1 MKYLVITGTVLLGLA
16 ACGPTALPP
25 VNGFGNATMNNTLA
39 QTGDST
45 YRVELAQRFA
55 SEVPNTINF
64 DFNSY
69 QLDAEAR
76 SILQKQATWI
86 LQFPEVRFSVFG
98 NTDLVGSAEFNYQL
112 GLRRAQA
119 AVNFLVSQGIERS
132 RLDALVSFGDT
143 RPLVQTPDPNRTNR
157 RTVTE
162 VSGFVQSDPTVMNGK
177 YAEIIFRQYVDSA
190 GTPADTLVPSATVDE
205 AITE

>member
-1 MKYLVITGTVLLGLA
+1 MKYLVITGTVLFGLA

-25 VNGFGNATMNNTLA
+25 VNGFGNSTMNNTLA

-64 DFNSY
+64 EFNSS
-69 QLDAEAR
+69 QLDAQAR
-76 SILQKQATWI
+76 SILQQQATWI
-86 LQFPEVRFSVFG
+86 RQFPEVRFSVFG
-98 NTDLVGSAEFNYQL
+98 NTDLVGGAQFNYQL

-119 AVNFLVSQGIERS
+119 AVNYLVSLGVERS

-143 RPLVQTPDPNRTNR
+143 RPLVQTEAPNRTNR

-162 VSGFVQSDPTVMNGK
+162 VSGFVESDPMVMNGK
-177 YAEIIFRQYVDSA
+177 YAEIVFRQYVESA
-190 GTPADTLVPSATVDE
+190 GTPASDLVPSATLADVV
-205 AITE
+205 AQ